1 MVLWVVRHLEPSS
14 SSAKRR
20 KRNVKELVLRRR
32 TSSAYVP
39 RSEETF
45 LSHSPSFAF
54 WRGPTRICMMAY
66 DKKARVTNRIFIA
79 ITISHHHHSKSV
91 SFVSAFVVALPG
103 ACLNLLFV
111 TPHLDCSML
120 LALFS
125 RNFKKHLIN
134 TARML

>member
-54 WRGPTRICMMAY
+54 WRGPTRICIMAY
-66 DKKARVTNRIFIA
+66 DKSSRDKQNLYC
-79 ITISHHHHSKSV
+79 HHHLTSYHSKSV